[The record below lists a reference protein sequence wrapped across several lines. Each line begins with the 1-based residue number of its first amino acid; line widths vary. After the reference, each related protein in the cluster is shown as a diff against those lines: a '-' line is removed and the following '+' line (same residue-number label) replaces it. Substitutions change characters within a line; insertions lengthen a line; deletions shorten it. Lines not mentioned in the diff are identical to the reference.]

1 MSPLRCLDPSLGP
14 TRRPQLRVARG
25 SAALISA
32 LPRGP
37 LLRALNRDGKKSHSF
52 VNVCI
57 AGGGGAEGDL
67 IKARF
72 RLIRLWQPLTRFLPG
87 VSSVA
92 TRGGVTTEA
101 PFPSLAFLGLL

>member
-1 MSPLRCLDPSLGP
+1 MSPPDPGPLSGP
-14 TRRPQLRVARG
+14 TRRPQLRVVRG

-32 LPRGP
+32 LPPGP
-37 LLRALNRDGKKSHSF
+37 LLRALNRDGKKSYSF

-101 PFPSLAFLGLL
+101 PFPSLAFLRLL

>member
-1 MSPLRCLDPSLGP
+1 MSPPDPGAPLWSHSPPPASRGPLLGRADFRASP
-14 TRRPQLRVARG
+14 P
-25 SAALISA
+25 
-32 LPRGP
+32 GP

-101 PFPSLAFLGLL
+101 PFPSLTFLRLL